1 MLETLSLIGRPAREL
16 PTPALIVDL
25 DALEHNIA
33 RMADLAREAG
43 VALRPHVKT
52 HKTPAIAQRQRQAG
66 AAGIA
71 CATLGEADA
80 MIEAGLDD
88 VLITRAVVGAAKAA
102 HAAAL
107 ARRARLRVALDAA
120 GAADALGRAAAAAG
134 TTIGVLV
141 EVNVGQNRCGLD
153 PYAAGDL
160 VALARRIAATPGLRF
175 DGLQAYEGHAAFDPS
190 PATLAPVHQAARAA
204 RQALEAAGLPP
215 AIVTGAATGTAAQT
229 AASGVYT
236 EIQPG
241 SYATMDARYT
251 TVVGAAFRP
260 ALGLL
265 ATVVSAPTAGRI
277 VLDAGQ
283 KALSV
288 DYGAPLVKGRETELA
303 VLAGRASDEHA
314 VVEVRGGR
322 RPEVGEVLELY
333 PSHGCTTF
341 NLHDRVHGVRAG
353 RVETVW
359 PVMRGRS
366 W

>member
-1 MLETLSLIGRPAREL
+1 MLESLALIGRPAADL
-16 PTPALIVDL
+16 PTPALTVDL
-25 DALEHNIA
+25 DALEHNIR
-33 RMADLAREAG
+33 RMADLARSAG
-43 VALRPHVKT
+43 VALRPHIKT
-52 HKTPAIAQRQRQAG
+52 HKTPAIAQLQRQAG

-88 VLITRAVVGAAKAA
+88 ILITRAVIGPGKAA

-107 ARRARLRVALDAA
+107 ARRATLRIALDAA
-120 GAADALGRAAAAAG
+120 PAADELGRAAQAAG
-134 TTIGVLV
+134 VTLGVLI

-153 PYAAGDL
+153 PQDAPAL
-160 VALARRIAATPGLRF
+160 VTLARRIAATPGLRF

-190 PATLAPVHQAARAA
+190 EATLAPIHAAAHAAR
-204 RQALEAAGLPP
+204 RALEAAGIPP
-215 AIVTGAATGTAAQT
+215 VIVSGAATGTAAQT
-229 AASGVYT
+229 AASGAYT

-241 SYATMDARYT
+241 SYATMDARYSG
-251 TVVGAAFRP
+251 VVGEHFRP

-265 ATVVSAPTAGRI
+265 ATVVSAPTPDRI

-283 KALSV
+283 KALSI
-288 DYGAPLVKGRETELA
+288 DYGAAQVKGRGSDLA
-303 VLAGRASDEHA
+303 VLSNKASDEHA
-314 VVEVRGGR
+314 VIEVRAGR
-322 RPEVGEVLELY
+322 RPDVGEVLELY

-341 NLHDRVHGVRAG
+341 NLHDRVFGLRG
-353 RVETVW
+353 GLVEAVW

>member
-1 MLETLSLIGRPAREL
+1 MLDTLSLIGRPAREL
-16 PTPALIVDL
+16 PTPALTVDL

-33 RMADLAREAG
+33 RMAGLARQAG
-43 VALRPHVKT
+43 VALRPHIKT
-52 HKTPAIAQRQRQAG
+52 HKTPAIAQRQVQAG

-80 MIEAGLDD
+80 MIEAGLTD
-88 VLITRAVVGAAKAA
+88 VLITRAVVGPAKAA

-107 ARRARLRVALDAA
+107 ARRANLRIALDAA
-120 GAADALGRAAAAAG
+120 PAADALGRAATAQQ
-134 TTIGVLV
+134 TTIGILI

-153 PYAAGDL
+153 PHDGAAI
-160 VALARRIAATPGLRF
+160 VALARRIQATSGLRF

-190 PATLAPVHQAARAA
+190 PATLTPVHRAARAA
-204 RQALEAAGLPP
+204 RQALEAADLPP
-215 AIVTGAATGTAAQT
+215 KIVSGAATGTAAQT
-229 AASGVYT
+229 AASGAYT

-241 SYATMDARYT
+241 SYATMDARYS
-251 TVVGAAFRP
+251 TVVGDAFRP

-265 ATVVSAPTAGRI
+265 ATVVSAPTADRV

-288 DYGAPLVKGRETELA
+288 DYGAPLVKGRAEDLPILA
-303 VLAGRASDEHA
+303 NRASDEHA
-314 VVEVRGGR
+314 VVEVRRGP
-322 RPEVGEVLELY
+322 RPEVGDLLELY

-341 NLHDRVHGVRAG
+341 NLHDRVYGVRNG
-353 RVETVW
+353 TVETVW

>member
-1 MLETLSLIGRPAREL
+1 MLDTVALVGRPADEL
-16 PTPALIVDL
+16 ATPALTVDL

-33 RMADLAREAG
+33 RMADLARQAG
-43 VALRPHVKT
+43 VGLRPHIKT
-52 HKTPAIAQRQRQAG
+52 HKTPAIAQRQRRAG
-66 AAGIA
+66 AVGIA

-88 VLITRAVVGAAKAA
+88 VLVTRAVVGPAKAA

-107 ARRARLRVALDAA
+107 ARRATLRVALDDAA
-120 GAADALGRAAAAAG
+120 AAEPLGRAAAANG
-134 TTIGVLV
+134 TVIGILI

-153 PYAAGDL
+153 PYDRRAL
-160 VALARRIAATPGLRF
+160 VELARRIAATPGLRF
-175 DGLQAYEGHAAFDPS
+175 DGLQGYEGHAAFDPS
-190 PATLAPVHQAARAA
+190 KQTLTPVHQAAHAA
-204 RQALEAAGLPP
+204 RQALVDAGMPP
-215 AIVTGAATGTAAQT
+215 AIVSGAATGTAAAT
-229 AASGVYT
+229 AASGAYT

-241 SYATMDARYT
+241 SYATMDARYSG
-251 TVVGAAFRP
+251 VVGDAFRP

-265 ATVVSAPTAGRI
+265 ASVVSVPTPERV

-288 DYGAPLVKGRETELA
+288 DYGAPVVKGREGELV
-303 VLAGRASDEHA
+303 VLAKGASDEHA
-314 VVEVRGGR
+314 VIEVRGGP
-322 RPEVGEVLELY
+322 RPTVGEVLELY

-341 NLHDRVHGVRAG
+341 NLHDRVYGLRGG
-353 RVETVW
+353 RVEAVW

>member
-1 MLETLSLIGRPAREL
+1 MLDTLTLIGRPAREL
-16 PTPALIVDL
+16 PTPALTVDL
-25 DALEHNIA
+25 DALDENIR
-33 RMADLAREAG
+33 RMADLARAAG
-43 VALRPHVKT
+43 VALRPHIKT

-66 AAGIA
+66 ATGIA

-80 MIEAGLDD
+80 MVEAGLDD
-88 VLITRAVVGAAKAA
+88 VLITRAVVGPAKVA
-102 HAAAL
+102 HAASL
-107 ARRARLRVALDAA
+107 ARRASLRIALDAA
-120 GAADALGRAAAAAG
+120 PAAEALGRAAAVAG
-134 TTIGVLV
+134 TVIGILV

-153 PYAAGDL
+153 PHDADGL
-160 VALARRIAATPGLRF
+160 VALARRIAGTPGLRF

-190 PATLAPVHQAARAA
+190 KHTLAPVHEAAWAAR
-204 RQALEAAGLPP
+204 RALTEAALSP
-215 AIVTGAATGTAAQT
+215 AIVSGAATGTAAAT
-229 AASGVYT
+229 AASGAYT

-241 SYATMDARYT
+241 SYATMDARYSG
-251 TVVGAAFRP
+251 VVGGAFRP

-265 ATVVSAPTAGRI
+265 ATVVSAPTAERL

-288 DYGAPLVKGRETELA
+288 DYGAPLVKGRADEVVILA
-303 VLAGRASDEHA
+303 NRASDEHA
-314 VVEVRGGR
+314 VAEVRAGP
-322 RPEVGEVLELY
+322 RPAVGDVLELY

-341 NLHDRVHGVRAG
+341 NLHDRVYGLRAG